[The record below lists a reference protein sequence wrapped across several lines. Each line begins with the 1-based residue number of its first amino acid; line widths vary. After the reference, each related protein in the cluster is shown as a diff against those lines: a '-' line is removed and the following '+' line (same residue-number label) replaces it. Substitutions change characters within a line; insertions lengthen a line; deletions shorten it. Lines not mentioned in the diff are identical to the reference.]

1 MYKYVQQ
8 GIHFVFGCLAAII
21 NAYMHT
27 FFFYDLE
34 TSGLNARSQRIMQFA
49 GQRTDE
55 QLHPIGEPV
64 NVLVRLS
71 DDILPDP
78 YAITVTGI
86 TPQATLA
93 DGLSEP
99 EFIKLISEEV
109 FVPNTI
115 TVGYNNVRFDD
126 EFIRHTLWR
135 NFYDPYEWAWSDG
148 RSRWDMLDV
157 VRMTRA
163 LRPDGI
169 QWPVD
174 ENGAPTNRLE
184 LLSKANGLDHTKA
197 HDALSDVEA
206 LVALA
211 QLLRQKQPQLF
222 EYLFTLRDKNQVA
235 KLVDLKDP
243 KPFVYASGRYGK
255 EHDFTTVAFPLAPGP
270 KPNSVLVYDLRYD
283 PTKFLHATPQAL
295 ASTLFADRELRKQ
308 EGFVPLAVKELTY
321 NKCPAV
327 APLGV
332 LDTASQERLGLSLE
346 LVEKHMKLLTAQPT
360 FSEAVRTAFEMREP
374 YEPSSDVEGQLYDGF
389 MPDADKPKC
398 AAVRS
403 ADAHSL
409 ADFHPNFTDER
420 LGELLLR
427 YKARWFGESL
437 SEDERQ
443 AWEKYRVTK
452 LNSLLPEYLATLS
465 KLAETAKDTYL
476 LEELQLW
483 AESIAPIESE

>member
-1 MYKYVQQ
+1 M
-8 GIHFVFGCLAAII
+8 
-21 NAYMHT
+21 NT

-55 QLHPIGEPV
+55 KLKPVGEPV
-64 NVLVRLS
+64 NILVRLS
-71 DDILPDP
+71 DDILPEP
-78 YAITVTGI
+78 YAITVTNI
-86 TPQATLA
+86 TPQMTLS
-93 DGLSEP
+93 DGMTEP
-99 EFIKLISEEV
+99 EFTKYISEEV
-109 FVPNTI
+109 FTPNTI
-115 TVGYNNVRFDD
+115 AVGYNNVRFDD

-169 QWPVD
+169 KWPVD
-174 ENGAPTNRLE
+174 DAGAPTNRLE
-184 LLSKANGLDHTKA
+184 LLSNANGLLHTKA

-206 LVALA
+206 LIALA
-211 QLLRQKQPQLF
+211 QLLKEKQPQLF
-222 EYLFTLRDKNQVA
+222 DYLFTLRNKNEVA
-235 KLVDLKDP
+235 KLVNLEDP

-270 KPNSVLVYDLRYD
+270 KPNSVLVYDLRFD
-283 PTKFLHATPQAL
+283 PTEFLKATPQAL
-295 ASTLFADRELRKQ
+295 ASTLFADREIRKQ

-332 LDTASQERLGLSLE
+332 LDDASQKRLDLSLE
-346 LVEKHMKLLTAQPT
+346 TIEKHVKLLATNPA
-360 FSEAVRTAFEMREP
+360 FGEAVRTAVEMREP
-374 YEPSSDVEGQLYDGF
+374 YEPSTDVESQLYDGF

-403 ADAHSL
+403 ADSHSL
-409 ADFHPNFTDER
+409 ADFHPNFVDER
-420 LGELLLR
+420 LSELLLR
-427 YKARWFGESL
+427 YKARWFADSL
-437 SEDERQ
+437 AEDERK
-443 AWEKYRVTK
+443 AWELYRATK
-452 LNSLLPEYLATLS
+452 LAAALPGYLETLS
-465 KLAETAKDTYL
+465 KIAETAQDTYV

-483 AESIAPIESE
+483 AESIAPIEEA

>member
-1 MYKYVQQ
+1 M
-8 GIHFVFGCLAAII
+8 
-21 NAYMHT
+21 NT

-55 QLHPIGEPV
+55 KLKPVGEPV
-64 NVLVRLS
+64 NILVRLS
-71 DDILPDP
+71 DDILPEP
-78 YAITVTGI
+78 YAITVTNI
-86 TPQATLA
+86 TPQMTLS
-93 DGLSEP
+93 DGMTEP
-99 EFIKLISEEV
+99 EFTKYISEEV
-109 FVPNTI
+109 FTPNTI
-115 TVGYNNVRFDD
+115 AVGYNNVRFDD

-169 QWPVD
+169 KWPVD
-174 ENGAPTNRLE
+174 DAGAPTNRLE
-184 LLSKANGLDHTKA
+184 LLSKANGLLHTKA

-206 LVALA
+206 LIALA
-211 QLLRQKQPQLF
+211 QLLKEKQPQLF
-222 EYLFTLRDKNQVA
+222 DYLFTLRNKNEVA
-235 KLVDLKDP
+235 KLVNLEDP

-270 KPNSVLVYDLRYD
+270 KPNSVLVYDLRFD
-283 PTKFLHATPQAL
+283 PTEFLKATPQAL
-295 ASTLFADRELRKQ
+295 ASTLFADREIRKQ

-332 LDTASQERLGLSLE
+332 LDDASQKRLDLSLE
-346 LVEKHMKLLTAQPT
+346 TIEKHVKLLATNPA
-360 FSEAVRTAFEMREP
+360 FGEAVRTAVEMREP
-374 YEPSSDVEGQLYDGF
+374 YEPSTDVESQLYDGF

-403 ADAHSL
+403 ADSHSL
-409 ADFHPNFTDER
+409 ADFHPNFVDER
-420 LGELLLR
+420 LSELLLR
-427 YKARWFGESL
+427 YKARWFADSL
-437 SEDERQ
+437 AEDERK
-443 AWEKYRVTK
+443 AWELYRATK
-452 LNSLLPEYLATLS
+452 LAAALPGYLETLS
-465 KLAETAKDTYL
+465 KIAETAQDTYV

-483 AESIAPIESE
+483 AESIAPIEEA

>member
-1 MYKYVQQ
+1 
-8 GIHFVFGCLAAII
+8 
-21 NAYMHT
+21 MHT

-34 TSGLNARSQRIMQFA
+34 TSGLNPRLQRIMQFA

-55 QLHPIGEPV
+55 NLKPIGDPV
-64 NVLVRLS
+64 NILVRLS
-71 DDILPDP
+71 DDILPEP
-78 YAITVTGI
+78 FAITVTGI
-86 TPQATLA
+86 TPQMTLA
-93 DGLSEP
+93 DGMSEP
-99 EFIKLISEEV
+99 EFARYVSEEV
-109 FVPNTI
+109 FTPNTI

-126 EFIRHTLWR
+126 EFMRHTFWR

-169 QWPVD
+169 EWPVD

-184 LLSKANGLDHTKA
+184 LLSKANSLTHTKA

-206 LVALA
+206 LIALA
-211 QLLRQKQPQLF
+211 ALLRDKQPQLF
-222 EYLFTLRDKNQVA
+222 EYLFKLRNKNEVA
-235 KLVDLKDP
+235 KLVSLEDP

-255 EHDFTTVAFPLAPGP
+255 EFDFTTVAFPIAPGP
-270 KPNSVLVYDLRYD
+270 KPNSVLVYDLRFD
-283 PTKFLHATPQAL
+283 PSVFAGATPQAL

-308 EGFVPLAVKELTY
+308 EGFVPLPVKELTY

-332 LDTASQERLGLSLE
+332 LDEASQERLKLSLE
-346 LVEKHMKLLTAQPT
+346 TIEKNMKALAGMAS
-360 FSEAVRTAFEMREP
+360 FGEAVRTAMEMRGP
-374 YEPSSDVEGQLYDGF
+374 YEPSTDVEGQLYDGF

-403 ADAHSL
+403 ADSHSL
-409 ADFHPNFTDER
+409 ADFHPNFVDDR

-427 YKARWFGESL
+427 YKGRWFADAL
-437 SEDERQ
+437 AEDERQ
-443 AWEKYRVTK
+443 AWDTFRTTK
-452 LNSLLPEYLATLS
+452 ITSELPSYLATLS
-465 KLAETAKDTYL
+465 KLAETAKNTYL

-483 AESIAPIESE
+483 AESIAPIEE